1 MRIAVA
7 SGKGGT
13 GKTTVAV
20 NLVVSAVKAGLHATY
35 VDCDV
40 EEPNGHIFLG
50 PDEGL
55 SRPVTIEV
63 PKIDESLCT
72 ACGKCKEICEF
83 NAIAVLG
90 GMVMVFP
97 ELCHGCGGCFLVCPE
112 NAMERTQRPVGEV
125 QTANARVKAIE
136 AVGEVGGGEIPFVQ
150 GLLNIGEAMPVPVIR
165 EVKKSIPGGGDIV
178 VVDSPPGNS
187 CPMVEAVRG
196 SDRVILVTEPTPF
209 GLSDLDVALRTIEEM
224 GIPVDVVL
232 NRYDPGDTA
241 VDRILAEKGVSVIA
255 RIPESREVAGIGSRG
270 GLAALESPEF
280 AEAIDGILERMLHPR
295 GEDGR

>member
-1 MRIAVA
+1 
-7 SGKGGT
+7 
-13 GKTTVAV
+13 
-20 NLVVSAVKAGLHATY
+20 
-35 VDCDV
+35 
-40 EEPNGHIFLG
+40 
-50 PDEGL
+50 
-55 SRPVTIEV
+55 
-63 PKIDESLCT
+63 
-72 ACGKCKEICEF
+72 
-83 NAIAVLG
+83 
-90 GMVMVFP
+90 
-97 ELCHGCGGCFLVCPE
+97 
-112 NAMERTQRPVGEV
+112 
-125 QTANARVKAIE
+125 
-136 AVGEVGGGEIPFVQ
+136 
-150 GLLNIGEAMPVPVIR
+150 
-165 EVKKSIPGGGDIV
+165 
-178 VVDSPPGNS
+178 
-187 CPMVEAVRG
+187 MVEAVRG